1 MRYFSLITLI
11 SVTLLGLILPGHA
24 AAQGY
29 PAKPIR
35 LVVPFPAGGPTD
47 IYARIIAQ
55 KMQESWGQSVIVENR
70 AGGTGLIGTKAVLQA
85 PADGYTLLFTSNSA
99 HLVGPLA
106 HDPRPFDSIR
116 DFTPISMAIR
126 YPMYLVINPSV
137 PAQNISDFIALLK
150 KTPGKLAF
158 SSVGSGSGTHLACEL
173 FNLLAGTSMLHVP
186 YKGAA
191 PAQAAVVAGEV
202 QMICDSVGFSQS
214 LVDAG
219 KLRGLAVTG
228 DKRLGT
234 VPHIPTLAEA
244 GIQGVNTYTW
254 LGLLGPGGLSKEIV
268 GKLHGELV
276 RILNLPEIRERAA
289 KGGSE
294 VIADTPERFAQEMR
308 LETDVWLRVIR
319 EKNIKAE

>member
-1 MRYFSLITLI
+1 
-11 SVTLLGLILPGHA
+11 
-24 AAQGY
+24 
-29 PAKPIR
+29 
-35 LVVPFPAGGPTD
+35 
-47 IYARIIAQ
+47 
-55 KMQESWGQSVIVENR
+55 
-70 AGGTGLIGTKAVLQA
+70 
-85 PADGYTLLFTSNSA
+85 
-99 HLVGPLA
+99 
-106 HDPRPFDSIR
+106 
-116 DFTPISMAIR
+116 
-126 YPMYLVINPSV
+126 
-137 PAQNISDFIALLK
+137 
-150 KTPGKLAF
+150 
-158 SSVGSGSGTHLACEL
+158 
-173 FNLLAGTSMLHVP
+173 
-186 YKGAA
+186 
-191 PAQAAVVAGEV
+191 
-202 QMICDSVGFSQS
+202 MICDSVGFSQS